1 MIIPPWFLLLLSVET
16 LPPATAHAPGY
27 PSLELLEY
35 IGAMEETED
44 GELVD
49 PLDAVPARN
58 NPEQGDRSD
67 GDKPSAT
74 KEGAHETP

>member
-1 MIIPPWFLLLLSVET
+1 MIVSPWFLLLLSVEI
-16 LPPATAHAPGY
+16 LPPATAQAPGY

-44 GELVD
+44 GELVA

-58 NPEQGDRSD
+58 NPEQGASSD

>member
-1 MIIPPWFLLLLSVET
+1 MIVSPWFLLLLSVEI
-16 LPPATAHAPGY
+16 LPPATAQASGY

-58 NPEQGDRSD
+58 NPEQGASSD